1 MAFYLELD
9 GQQMELRDVWL
20 EYLEPY
26 LLDFSEHYKV
36 EYTSYGLSVP
46 FDEKGHL
53 LHYIETALIDLLAV
67 SYVAPTQEQASKY
80 SSRYEKI
87 TVQGKVYKVDYRS
100 DKTGIIAY
108 GLWTIINWANSV

>member
-9 GQQMELRDVWL
+9 GHQMELRDVWL
-20 EYLEPY
+20 EYLKPY
-26 LLDFSEHYKV
+26 LLDFSGHHKV
-36 EYTSYGLSVP
+36 EYTSCGLSVP
-46 FDEKGHL
+46 FDEKEPL
-53 LHYIETALIDLLAV
+53 LHYLETALIDLLAV
-67 SYVAPTQEQASKY
+67 SYVAPTHEQASKY

-87 TVQGKVYKVDYRS
+87 TVQGKVYKVNYRS